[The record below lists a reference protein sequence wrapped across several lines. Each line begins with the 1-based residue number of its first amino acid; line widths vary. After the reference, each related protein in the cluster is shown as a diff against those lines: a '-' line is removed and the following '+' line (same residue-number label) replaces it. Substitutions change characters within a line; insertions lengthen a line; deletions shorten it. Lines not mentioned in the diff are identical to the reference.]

1 MGFTKGCKFGNS
13 SPTSTPEPTPTPTQ
27 PTDPTHPTDTTH
39 PTDPTHPTETTHP
52 TEPTHPT
59 TPPHPTY
66 PTEPTGNP
74 ATAAP
79 TPKSDL
85 GTVVGILVAV
95 VLIAVIVIA
104 LGVLIKKSIITM
116 PSPLVAFTNP
126 NYKRF
131 DDDSNMMSL
140 QELSSANKNQQ

>member
-1 MGFTKGCKFGNS
+1 MGFTKGCKFRSNS
-13 SPTSTPEPTPTPTQ
+13 STS
-27 PTDPTHPTDTTH
+27 
-39 PTDPTHPTETTHP
+39 THPTEPTRP

-59 TPPHPTY
+59 EPTQPTAPTHPTEPTRPTY
-66 PTEPTGNP
+66 PTDPTLPPPTGNP

-95 VLIAVIVIA
+95 VLIAVIVVA

-140 QELSSANKNQQ
+140 QELSSANKDQQ